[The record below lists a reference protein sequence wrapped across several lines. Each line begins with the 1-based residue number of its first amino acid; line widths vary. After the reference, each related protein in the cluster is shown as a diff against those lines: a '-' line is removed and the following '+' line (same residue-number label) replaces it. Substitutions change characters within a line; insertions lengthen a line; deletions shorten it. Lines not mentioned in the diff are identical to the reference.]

1 LKEYKGEQ
9 ICNIAVAG
17 HSGTGKTSLV
27 EAMLYSMHETTRL
40 GHIEQG
46 NTVSDYLEDEI
57 EHQISIGSSLVHGE
71 WQGKKLNVID
81 TPGFSD
87 FFGEE
92 ISGIWAADTAMIIV
106 SAASSVEIGTEIA
119 WELAEKYKKARFFV
133 VNKEDKSN
141 VDFDQVYADLEEAFG
156 SKVVLMEFPLES
168 GPQFHTIVDVLKR
181 KVFTYN
187 QDESGK
193 YTESEV
199 PADLKE
205 KVEALHT
212 KFVETIAESND
223 ELIEKYLE
231 TGDLTETELL
241 VTFRQAL
248 INQSIAPV
256 FCTAGRSNIGIAN
269 LLDFI
274 TTYLPSPLE
283 NESFGLEDGST
294 VKCSEDGPFVASVFK
309 TVSEQHVGELSFI
322 RVISGSLKHGD
333 EVMNSTRNTNE
344 RISQIYVLNGKNKQ
358 MVNIL
363 HAGDIGTLVKLKSTH
378 TNDTLCSKDKKITL
392 APIEF
397 PETVVSIAVSP
408 KKQGDENKI
417 ANGLHIMHEE
427 DPTFVKFYDPELK
440 QTIISGLG
448 ELHLEIV
455 IKRLKQ
461 RFGVDVDVTTP
472 KVPYRETIR
481 AKAEA
486 QGKYKKQTGGHGQYG
501 DCFLRIESLERGNG
515 FEFVDAVVGG
525 AIPGKYIPAVE
536 KGVLEAMKEGILA
549 GYPVVDVK
557 VTCFHGS
564 YHTVDS
570 SELAFKMAGSMA
582 FKKAF
587 LDSKPVLLE
596 PIYEISVKVPEQ
608 YMGEVMGNLSGR
620 RGKIL
625 GTEADSKFE
634 TIKALVPLAE
644 LHKYSTDLRSMTQGK
659 GAFSRKFSHYEE
671 IPPELASK
679 TIDLANKSKEKA

>member
-1 LKEYKGEQ
+1 LKEYKAEQ

-27 EAMLYSMHETTRL
+27 EAMVYSMHETTRL

-57 EHQISIGSSLVHGE
+57 EHKISIGSALLHGE
-71 WQGKKLNVID
+71 WQEKKVNVID

-92 ISGIWAADTAMIIV
+92 VSGIYAADTAMIIV

-119 WELAEKYKKARFFV
+119 WELADKYEKTRFFV

-141 VDFDQVYADLEEAFG
+141 VNFDQVCQDLKETFG
-156 SKVVLMEFPLES
+156 PKVILMEYPLDS

-181 KVFTYN
+181 KVFTYAL
-187 QDESGK
+187 DESGN
-193 YTESEV
+193 YTESEI

-205 KVEALHT
+205 KVEELHT

-231 TGDLTETELL
+231 TGDLTEEELL

-248 INQSIAPV
+248 LNRSIAPV
-256 FCTAGRSNIGIAN
+256 FCTAGRSNIGVAN

-274 TTYLPSPLE
+274 VTYLPSPLE
-283 NESFGLEDGST
+283 SESFRANDNSLI
-294 VKCSEDGPFVASVFK
+294 KCDEKGPFVASVFK
-309 TVSEQHVGELSFI
+309 TVSEAHVGELSFI

-333 EVMNSTRNTNE
+333 EVLNSSRNLAE

-358 MVNIL
+358 IVNCL
-363 HAGDIGTLVKLKSTH
+363 YTGDIGTLVKLKNTH
-378 TNDTLCSKDKKITL
+378 TNDTLCGKDKKITV

-417 ANGLHIMHEE
+417 ANGLHILHEE
-427 DPTFVKFYDPELK
+427 DPTFIMHYDPELK

-448 ELHLEIV
+448 ELHLDIV

-461 RFGVDVDVTTP
+461 RFGVDVEVTTP

-481 AKAEA
+481 AKSEA

-501 DCFLRIESLERGNG
+501 DCFLRIESLERGKG
-515 FEFVDAVVGG
+515 FEFVDAIVGG

-536 KGVLEAMKEGILA
+536 KGVHEAMKEGILA

-557 VTCFHGS
+557 ATCFHGS

-587 LDSKPVLLE
+587 MDAKPVLLE
-596 PIYEISVKVPEQ
+596 PIYEISVRVPADF
-608 YMGEVMGNLSGR
+608 MGDVMGNLSGR

-625 GTEADSKFE
+625 GTDAEGKFE

-659 GAFSRKFSHYEE
+659 GAFKRKFSHYEE
-671 IPPELASK
+671 IPPDLAAKNIELAGK
-679 TIDLANKSKEKA
+679 NKEK